1 MYSSDSDFLDS
12 DIEAVAQR
20 NGGSKTTPAPP
31 PVYSF
36 DDLQAFKESTKQ
48 AVLCAIDFE
57 TVDDHIGADLQK
69 LSEIGVAVYDPRDS
83 PSSPE
88 RITSTCTS
96 TSNTILEDLA
106 KSTTAIHLLVE
117 EWKHETETTCK
128 AFWHRDRKKKA
139 GVPHT
144 ARPYHCRFTRST
156 ILGRD
161 QSIEKLKAILQS
173 LTSQNLTSAE
183 RENGDQR
190 QVRLLFWDSGLEDRI
205 FRQAGINLHELGSDI
220 QAWDLQAWSPFRIR
234 LNNGKNNGQAKGE
247 EAFASLGVLGATDNE
262 GKPTMVLHNATNDTV
277 AQLLAFLR
285 FMVLKSGEWI
295 AWFNDRINLSPILFD
310 WVEREIYD
318 YNFSLRPDAG
328 RLKSGKWGKGK
339 NKTHATDQRL
349 QHGSFR
355 NGKTFNSNT
364 RGHKGSHV
372 TEKTPIFKEDNALKA
387 ATEELTNL
395 TETVKNLNIQ
405 SSSAQKLGGPDDSQV
420 PEKKEG
426 QKSTKHVGL
435 SRKQRQR
442 KNKATRREEG
452 SRKIPGLA

>member
-12 DIEAVAQR
+12 DNEVVAPR
-20 NGGSKTTPAPP
+20 NGGSKTTAAPP

-36 DDLQAFKESTKQ
+36 DELQVFKESTKQ
-48 AVLCAIDFE
+48 AVFCAIDFE

-69 LSEIGVAVYDPRDS
+69 MSEIGVAIYDLRDS
-83 PSSPE
+83 SSSPE
-88 RITSTCTS
+88 TTTNTCTS

-128 AFWHRDRKKKA
+128 AFWHRDRTKKA

-144 ARPYHCRFTRST
+144 ST

-234 LNNGKNNGQAKGE
+234 LDNGKNNGQAKGE
-247 EAFASLGVLGATDNE
+247 EAFASLGVLGATDHVGN
-262 GKPTMVLHNATNDTV
+262 PTTILHNATNDTV

-285 FMVLKSGEWI
+285 FEVLKSGEWM
-295 AWFNDRINLSPILFD
+295 AWFDDRINLSPISFD
-310 WVEREIYD
+310 WLDESIYQD
-318 YNFSLRPDAG
+318 NISRAPGNQRRHQPRKRMQGHGNHIQGKHGQSLDA
-328 RLKSGKWGKGK
+328 K
-339 NKTHATDQRL
+339 
-349 QHGSFR
+349 
-355 NGKTFNSNT
+355 
-364 RGHKGSHV
+364 
-372 TEKTPIFKEDNALKA
+372 
-387 ATEELTNL
+387 
-395 TETVKNLNIQ
+395 Q
-405 SSSAQKLGGPDDSQV
+405 SSSWKEPLHGGNYN
-420 PEKKEG
+420 
-426 QKSTKHVGL
+426 
-435 SRKQRQR
+435 RQ
-442 KNKATRREEG
+442 NGTPG
-452 SRKIPGLA
+452 SSNI